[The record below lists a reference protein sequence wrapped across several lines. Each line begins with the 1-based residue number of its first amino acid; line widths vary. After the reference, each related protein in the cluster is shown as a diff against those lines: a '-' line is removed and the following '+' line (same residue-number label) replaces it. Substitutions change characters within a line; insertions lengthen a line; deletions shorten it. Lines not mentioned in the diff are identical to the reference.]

1 LARVSASTG
10 ALDTQFSALF
20 FKKMDTAMDFGI
32 GIAPSSS
39 NQSQS
44 GGPFTNNSEI
54 VFGNGIFG
62 ATYQDQSAQSNPSA
76 AASGY
81 GAAVANPY
89 APNGALVPSSGET
102 SMSTW
107 LIVGAVVAGALAFW
121 YLHKKGKI

>member
-1 LARVSASTG
+1 MPLG
-10 ALDTQFSALF
+10 LDL
-20 FKKMDTAMDFGI
+20 GL
-32 GIAPSSS
+32 GIAPSAS

-62 ATYQDQSAQSNPSA
+62 ATYQDQSAESNPSA

-89 APNGALVPSSGET
+89 APNATGSLLGSSNSSSLLLYAG
-102 SMSTW
+102 
-107 LIVGAVVAGALAFW
+107 LAVAAVAVVW